1 MALFPNHLDAPSVT
15 EFSLKNLTAVNGM
28 TSSSTGRPSLFACFL
43 RAARCPFLELVRPMK
58 LLATLAILGT
68 FEKQTPGPISRKC
81 RKLFRPEKLFLKL
94 RPACSVKLLFWYVVK
109 GIKIKVS
116 CLETTSFWRYKENY
130 VTRSTPEKVSG
141 LSRNGPQE
149 TLNFHL
155 GAAPRS
161 IF

>member
-1 MALFPNHLDAPSVT
+1 MALFPNHLDALSVT
-15 EFSLKNLTAVNGM
+15 EFSLKNLTAVNEM

-43 RAARCPFLELVRPMK
+43 IAARCPFLELVGPMK

-68 FEKQTPGPISRKC
+68 FEKQTPGAHFSKC

-130 VTRSTPEKVSG
+130 VTRNAPE
-141 LSRNGPQE
+141 RFRDFQE
-149 TLNFHL
+149 TGPWPEWLE
-155 GAAPRS
+155 GW
-161 IF
+161 